1 MKNRRIQ
8 LKHNSLFLILFLL
21 TVVSIIS
28 VAVII
33 TLTTLRM
40 AEDFFIDKFSITN
53 AKVLDQVTDSFESF
67 HYAIVTASNNL
78 SQSGTLRTILTEEQ
92 TNSEKMNS
100 YFNLRQLMKRV
111 EPNLDAYDVSITVLG
126 KNGIS
131 YSTNRDYWPISDH
144 ELSES
149 HLTVSTNRNP
159 KKFIYHYDER
169 ENLIFNQKNP
179 YVIAT
184 RALLERSYGNVYGI
198 MYFAIREKEF
208 RSFYTNYTNPG
219 NDIFVID
226 EYGRIVSSNRD
237 EMIGQGNPDLQE
249 YASELLENPD
259 RYVIKEFDGK
269 EHIFF
274 GQYLESFDLFI
285 LNVIDKETA
294 VSGLIDTKEMA
305 ITLGIIILVA
315 IVFVFLMSRRIT
327 NALYRLVREISNA
340 SKNDF
345 HQYVSVE
352 GTYETRELGQA
363 FNSMLD
369 ELHDYV
375 EQLVQSQKQ
384 IRHAELSALQQQ
396 INPHFLYNTLTS
408 IKFMVKHGSKEE
420 AEETLNAFISILQ
433 NTIGNGSETVTVQ
446 QEINTLKDYVLIN
459 QMRYGN
465 RITVT
470 YFVAANCEEYKIP
483 KLILQP
489 FIENAFFHGFNQK
502 PEGSIK
508 VLVWKQGVDLICEI
522 VDNGDG
528 MDLTEENELPVS
540 NRKQDRFT
548 GIGIRN
554 VHERIQLHYGET
566 YGVSITSEIGKG
578 TKVRITLPA
587 VKE

>member
-1 MKNRRIQ
+1 MKNRRF
-8 LKHNSLFLILFLL
+8 LFKHNSLFLILFLL
-21 TVVSIIS
+21 TVISIIS

-33 TLTTLRM
+33 TWTTLRM

-67 HYAIVTASNNL
+67 HYSIVTASNNL
-78 SQSGTLRTILTEEQ
+78 SQSGTMKAILTEEQ
-92 TNSEKMNS
+92 TNAEKMSS

-126 KNGIS
+126 ENEIS
-131 YSTNRDYWPISDH
+131 YSTNRNYWPISDY
-144 ELSES
+144 ELTES
-149 HLTVSTNRNP
+149 HLTSRTSQNP
-159 KKFIYHYDER
+159 KKLMYHYDQR
-169 ENLIFNQKNP
+169 ENLNSNQLSSF
-179 YVIAT
+179 VIAT
-184 RALLERSYGNVYGI
+184 RALLEHSSGNVYGI
-198 MYFAIREKEF
+198 MYFAIRENEF
-208 RSFYTNYTNPG
+208 RSFYTNYTSPG

-226 EYGRIVSSNRD
+226 KYGRIVSSNRND
-237 EMIGQGNPDLQE
+237 LIGQGHPVLQE
-249 YASELLENPD
+249 YASELIENSKK
-259 RYVIKEFDGK
+259 YIIKDFDDK

-274 GQYLESFDLFI
+274 GQYLESFDLYI
-285 LNVIDKETA
+285 LNVVDKETA

-305 ITLGIIILVA
+305 VTLTVIIVVA
-315 IVFVFLMSRRIT
+315 ILFVFLMSRRIT
-327 NALYRLVREISNA
+327 NALYRLVREISDA
-340 SKNDF
+340 SKNNF

-375 EQLVQSQKQ
+375 DQLVESQKQ
-384 IRHAELSALQQQ
+384 IRHAELAALQQQ

-408 IKFMVKHGSKEE
+408 IKFMVNQGSKEQ
-420 AEETLNAFISILQ
+420 AEDTLNAFISILQ
-433 NTIGNGSETVTVQ
+433 NTIGNGSETVTVR
-446 QEINTLKDYVLIN
+446 QEVNTLKDYVLIN

-465 RITVT
+465 RISVS
-470 YFVAANCEEYKIP
+470 YFVAVHCEDYLIP

-489 FIENAFFHGFNQK
+489 FMENAFFHGFNHK
-502 PEGSIK
+502 SEGSIK
-508 VLVWKQGVDLICEI
+508 VLIWKQGVELVCEI

-528 MDLTEENELPVS
+528 MDLNEGNELPIS

-554 VHERIQLHYGET
+554 VHERIQLLYGEK

-578 TKVRITLPA
+578 TKVRITLPPNN
-587 VKE
+587 E

>member
-1 MKNRRIQ
+1 MKNRGFQ

-28 VAVII
+28 IAIII
-33 TLTTLRM
+33 TWTTLRM

-78 SQSGTLRTILTEEQ
+78 SQSGTMKTILTEEQ
-92 TNSEKMNS
+92 TNTEKMNS

-131 YSTNRDYWPISDH
+131 YSTNRNYWPISDN

-149 HLTVSTNRNP
+149 HLTATTNRNA
-159 KKFIYHYDER
+159 KKLMYHYDQR
-169 ENLIFNQKNP
+169 ENLITNQVSP
-179 YVIAT
+179 FVIAT
-184 RALLERSYGNVYGI
+184 RALLEHSSGSVYGI

-208 RSFYTNYTNPG
+208 RSFYTNYTSPG

-237 EMIGQGNPDLQE
+237 ELIGQGDPVLQD
-249 YASELLENPD
+249 YASELLKNPD
-259 RYVIKEFDGK
+259 KYVIKKFDGK
-269 EHIFF
+269 EHIFY

-294 VSGLIDTKEMA
+294 VSGLIDTKEMVV
-305 ITLGIIILVA
+305 TLIVIILVA
-315 IVFVFLMSRRIT
+315 ILFVFLMSRRIT

-345 HQYVSVE
+345 HQYVSVD

-375 EQLVQSQKQ
+375 DQLVESQKQ

-408 IKFMVKHGSKEE
+408 IKFMVNHGSKDE
-420 AEETLNAFISILQ
+420 AEDTLIAFISILQ

-446 QEINTLKDYVLIN
+446 QEVNTLKDYVFIN

-465 RITVT
+465 RITVS
-470 YFVAANCEEYKIP
+470 YFVAANCEGYKIP

-489 FIENAFFHGFNQK
+489 FLENAFFHGFNHKQ
-502 PEGSIK
+502 EGSIK
-508 VLVWKQGVDLICEI
+508 VLIWKQGVDLICEI

-554 VHERIQLHYGET
+554 VHERIQLLYGET
-566 YGVSITSEIGKG
+566 YGISITSEIGKG

-587 VKE
+587 KKE